1 MDSMLPPGNSI
12 RVCVHEGETVSVT
25 PRGGG
30 VGVLWMIFV
39 CPWQLCVFVSKVRQL
54 LGGHWECVC
63 SCCVFVCRCL
73 RILSDLVLIH
83 VSPAIRRSSVT
94 SPFSSRWRHQTLLH
108 FPTQP
113 FGFFSGCIIHKT
125 LWVFDTKHFRK
136 KKKTKQQGAKLTIMQ
151 MLIDLTEYCHV
162 YWLPQAMERYH
173 GKIINRN
180 NCMPRVTHW
189 K

>member
-113 FGFFSGCIIHKT
+113 FVFFLVASSIRPYESLIQSTSG
-125 LWVFDTKHFRK
+125 K
-136 KKKTKQQGAKLTIMQ
+136 KKRQNNRVQS
-151 MLIDLTEYCHV
+151 
-162 YWLPQAMERYH
+162 WLSCR
-173 GKIINRN
+173 
-180 NCMPRVTHW
+180 CS
-189 K
+189 